1 MKGQRRNDMLLKY
14 IRTSWLQI
22 EYAGIW
28 MIITTI
34 IGYIIRITLSMTL
47 TSKYRLSIAVF
58 FIAIYGFICIAVLYK
73 WKYKSAD
80 RG

>member
-1 MKGQRRNDMLLKY
+1 
-14 IRTSWLQI
+14 
-22 EYAGIW
+22 